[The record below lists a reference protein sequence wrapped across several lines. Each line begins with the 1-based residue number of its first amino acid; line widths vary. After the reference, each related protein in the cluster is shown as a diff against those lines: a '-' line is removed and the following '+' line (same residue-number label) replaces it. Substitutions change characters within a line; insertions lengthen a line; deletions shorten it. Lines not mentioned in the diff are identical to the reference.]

1 MSTKLVYQ
9 QNNKIT
15 RKVMTGI
22 PVYSSIDVNSIPQ
35 PESDGNYLLMLQKQE
50 EKPIYSF
57 TNVENI
63 ILQIEEQKSF
73 TYKPET
79 NQTIENE
86 FTVTYNLTTSG
97 NYLINSELTFSS
109 DVDLFNDC
117 KGIEDVIDMNYIV
130 ELYINEEQVVQTNI
144 LDTLNPLLTVNN
156 LTYTAIN
163 NNQINIAIKCSKPIT
178 LLKSLPSIKINFF
191 KMSK

>member
-1 MSTKLVYQ
+1 MSTKLVFQ

-22 PVYSSIDVNSIPQ
+22 PVYSPIDVSAIEQ
-35 PESDGNYLLMLQKQE
+35 PVNNGNYLLMLQKTQ
-50 EKPIYSF
+50 EKPVYSF

-63 ILQIEEQKSF
+63 ILKIEEQQSY
-73 TYKPET
+73 TYTPSN
-79 NQTIENE
+79 NQTIDNE

-97 NYLINSELTFSS
+97 NYLIYSELTFSS

-117 KGIEDVIDMNYIV
+117 NNINDVIDSNYTV

-163 NNQINIAIKCSKPIT
+163 NNQVNIKITCSKPIV
-178 LLKSLPSIKINFF
+178 LLRNIPSIKITFF
-191 KMSK
+191 KVN

>member
-9 QNNKIT
+9 QKNKIT
-15 RKVMTGI
+15 RKELTGI
-22 PVYSSIDVNSIPQ
+22 PVYSPIDVNAIEQ
-35 PESDGNYLLMLQKQE
+35 PVNNGNYLLMLQKRE
-50 EKPIYSF
+50 EKPIYTF

-63 ILQIEEQKSF
+63 ILKIEEQKSF

-86 FTVTYNLTTSG
+86 FSTTYNLSSG

-117 KGIEDVIDMNYIV
+117 NNINEVIDMNYIV
-130 ELYINEEQVVQTNI
+130 ELYINEEQVIQTNI

-163 NNQINIAIKCSKPIT
+163 NNQVNIKITCSKPIT
-178 LLKSLPSIKINFF
+178 LLKNISSIKINFF
-191 KMSK
+191 KVK

>member
-1 MSTKLVYQ
+1 MSTKLVFQ

-15 RKVMTGI
+15 RKALTGI
-22 PVYSSIDVNSIPQ
+22 PVYSPIDVSAIEQ
-35 PESDGNYLLMLQKQE
+35 PVNNGNYLLMLQKSE
-50 EKPIYSF
+50 EKPVYSF

-63 ILQIEEQKSF
+63 ILKIEEQQSY
-73 TYKPET
+73 TYTPST
-79 NQTIENE
+79 NQTIDNE
-86 FTVTYNLTTSG
+86 LITSYELPEG
-97 NYLINSELTFSS
+97 NYLIYSELTFST

-117 KGIEDVIDMNYIV
+117 NNINEVIDSNYTV
-130 ELYINEEQVVQTNI
+130 ELLINDEQVIKHNI
-144 LDTLNPLLTVNN
+144 IDTLNPLITITN

>member
-15 RKVMTGI
+15 RKVITGI
-22 PVYSSIDVNSIPQ
+22 PVYSSLDVNAIPQ
-35 PESDGNYLLMLQKQE
+35 PNEDGNYLLMLQKQE

-86 FTVTYNLTTSG
+86 FTTTYNLTSVS
-97 NYLINSELTFSS
+97 YLIQSLLTFSS

-117 KGIEDVIDMNYIV
+117 KGIEQVIDMNYNV
-130 ELYINEEQVVQTNI
+130 ELYINDEQVIKHNI
-144 LDTLNPLLTVNN
+144 IDTLNPLITITN